1 MSLMLGS
8 QIGQIAKIL
17 LDQKDL
23 ILSLAKI
30 QNDEKINSLAEKYQE
45 GINKLQ
51 SYDEELYTNK

>member
-1 MSLMLGS
+1 MLGS